1 MVVIVVAIVVIV
13 IVVTVMDIV
22 VVVDDSP
29 SLHQGW
35 RPEGGSLQERGNM
48 SADKCPVCNVILRSV
63 VRPPGTGTASVYMR
77 AILYRHPFSRSSSPR
92 GRAGLR

>member
-13 IVVTVMDIV
+13 VIITVMDIV
-22 VVVDDSP
+22 IVVDDSA

-35 RPEGGSLQERGNM
+35 RPEGGSLQDRGNL
-48 SADKCPVCNVILRSV
+48 AEDKCPVCNVIVRSV
-63 VRPPGTGTASVYMR
+63 VRPLGAASLCMR
-77 AILYRHPFSRSSSPR
+77 TILDRRPFSRGSSPR